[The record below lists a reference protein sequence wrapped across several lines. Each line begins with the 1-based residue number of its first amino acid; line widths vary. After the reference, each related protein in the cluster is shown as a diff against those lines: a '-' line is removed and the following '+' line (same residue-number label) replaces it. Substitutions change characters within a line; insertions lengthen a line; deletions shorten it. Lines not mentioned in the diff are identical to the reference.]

1 MAVNETK
8 LEEFL
13 RELTLSSIARNADGI
28 ENVAEVLYT
37 IDAAVRSRRIVDC
50 VQFEE
55 SWEEKLDGQSHP
67 HRFINFKLA
76 PEVCEAAFE
85 EDMEVNELTWNIAL
99 PDINAFDADDRPETA
114 YDWLMAGEI
123 FVNVD
128 TGDMYKNLTQLI
140 IRYESAETS

>member
-55 SWEEKLDGQSHP
+55 SWEKSWTANHTPTASSISSCRQRSARPLL
-67 HRFINFKLA
+67 KK
-76 PEVCEAAFE
+76 
-85 EDMEVNELTWNIAL
+85 TWRSMN
-99 PDINAFDADDRPETA
+99 
-114 YDWLMAGEI
+114 
-123 FVNVD
+123 
-128 TGDMYKNLTQLI
+128 
-140 IRYESAETS
+140 

>member
-1 MAVNETK
+1 MNETK

-13 RELTLSSIARNADGI
+13 RELTLSSVARNANGI

-37 IDAAVRSRRIVDC
+37 IEAAVRSRRIVDC

-55 SWEEKLDGQSHP
+55 SWQEKLEGASHP

-76 PEVCEAAFE
+76 PEVCEAAFD
-85 EDMEVNELTWNIAL
+85 EDIEVNELTWNLAL
-99 PDINAFDADDRPETA
+99 PDIDAFEADERPETA
-114 YDWLMAGEI
+114 YDWLMQGEI

-128 TGDMYKNLTQLI
+128 TGDMYRNLTQLI
-140 IRYESAETS
+140 IRDEQAEAH

>member
-1 MAVNETK
+1 MNETK

-13 RELTLSSIARNADGI
+13 RELTLSSVARNANGI

-37 IDAAVRSRRIVDC
+37 IEAAVRSRRIVDC

-55 SWEEKLDGQSHP
+55 SWQEKLEGQSHP
-67 HRFINFKLA
+67 HHFINFKLA

-85 EDMEVNELTWNIAL
+85 EDIEVNELTWNLAL
-99 PDINAFDADDRPETA
+99 PDVDAFETDERPETA
-114 YDWLMAGEI
+114 YDWLMQGEI

-128 TGDMYKNLTQLI
+128 TGDMYKSLTQLI
-140 IRYESAETS
+140 IRDEQAEAH

>member
-1 MAVNETK
+1 MNETK

-13 RELTLSSIARNADGI
+13 RELTLSSVARNANGI

-37 IDAAVRSRRIVDC
+37 IEAAVRSRRIVDC

-55 SWEEKLDGQSHP
+55 SWQEKLEGQSHP
-67 HRFINFKLA
+67 HHFINFKLA

-85 EDMEVNELTWNIAL
+85 EDIEVNELTWNLAL
-99 PDINAFDADDRPETA
+99 PDVDAFETDERPETA
-114 YDWLMAGEI
+114 YDWLMKGEI

-128 TGDMYKNLTQLI
+128 TGDMYKSLTQLI
-140 IRYESAETS
+140 IRDEQAEAH

>member
-1 MAVNETK
+1 MNETK

-13 RELTLSSIARNADGI
+13 RELTLSSVARNANGI

-37 IDAAVRSRRIVDC
+37 IEAAVRSRLIVDC

-55 SWEEKLDGQSHP
+55 SWQEKLEGQSHP
-67 HRFINFKLA
+67 HHFINFKLA

-85 EDMEVNELTWNIAL
+85 EDIEVNELTWNLAL
-99 PDINAFDADDRPETA
+99 PDVDAFEADERPETA
-114 YDWLMAGEI
+114 YDWLMQGEI

-128 TGDMYKNLTQLI
+128 TGDMYKSLTQLI
-140 IRYESAETS
+140 IRDEQAEAH

>member
-1 MAVNETK
+1 MNETK

-13 RELTLSSIARNADGI
+13 RELTLSSVARNANGI

-37 IDAAVRSRRIVDC
+37 IEAAVRSRRIVDC

-55 SWEEKLDGQSHP
+55 SWQEKLEGQSHP
-67 HRFINFKLA
+67 HHFINFKLA

-85 EDMEVNELTWNIAL
+85 EDIEVNELTWNLAL
-99 PDINAFDADDRPETA
+99 PDVDAFEADERPETA
-114 YDWLMAGEI
+114 YDWLMQGEI

-128 TGDMYKNLTQLI
+128 TGDMYKSLTQLI
-140 IRYESAETS
+140 IRDEQAEAH